1 MKRREVHTVWPV
13 NTTALVLIYALGAGA
28 LAMWVEARF
37 GRFTPESMKARFFHL
52 VLALAIVQLSVPVMR
67 LVVGNGESV
76 SRAVFGLVY
85 VFLPALVYACLT
97 SIWLLKLIAERR
109 PT

>member
-1 MKRREVHTVWPV
+1 MSS
-13 NTTALVLIYALGAGA
+13 TALVLIYVLGAGV

-37 GRFTPESMKARFFHL
+37 ARFTPASMKVRFFHL
-52 VLALAIVQLSVPVMR
+52 ALALAVVQLSVPVMR

>member
-1 MKRREVHTVWPV
+1 MSS
-13 NTTALVLIYALGAGA
+13 TALVLIYALGAGV

-52 VLALAIVQLSVPVMR
+52 ALAFAFVQLSVPVMR

-76 SRAVFGLVY
+76 PRAVLGLVY

-97 SIWLLKLIAERR
+97 SIWLLKLLAERR